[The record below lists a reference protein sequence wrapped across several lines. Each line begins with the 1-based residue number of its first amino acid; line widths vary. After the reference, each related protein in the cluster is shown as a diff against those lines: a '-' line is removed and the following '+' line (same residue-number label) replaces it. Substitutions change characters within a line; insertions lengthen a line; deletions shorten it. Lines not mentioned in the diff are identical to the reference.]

1 MKCDEPAKPA
11 VRLCQ
16 ITAAV
21 HGTWKQEEVWCFR
34 SRCPF
39 LQRKD
44 LLHSH
49 HSNVPRETVRARG
62 LYMCV
67 HGGEQMLIKKKS
79 ERGLEK
85 SSVICFNDLLILLYW
100 YSRGCCCQWH
110 LHLWTY
116 GIYDHEIRTFIHPLK
131 LLVDSVPLLPAWNRR
146 ILLSESICKTLLLFS
161 SKYKYTRANCQG

>member
-1 MKCDEPAKPA
+1 MALESKRRFGALGLDVLFSKERIFSIPIIAMCLE
-11 VRLCQ
+11 RLLELEAFIC
-16 ITAAV
+16 V
-21 HGTWKQEEVWCFR
+21 YMGEN
-34 SRCPF
+34 RCW
-39 LQRKD
+39 L
-44 LLHSH
+44 
-49 HSNVPRETVRARG
+49 
-62 LYMCV
+62 
-67 HGGEQMLIKKKS
+67 KKKS